1 MEMGR
6 GRNGFDI
13 SPWGSTLNIL
23 RSPVI
28 VFDYDISG
36 RRHQEFKE
44 VKIEFL
50 KNNSMQ
56 YKPVMN

>member
-13 SPWGSTLNIL
+13 SPWGSILNTLRN
-23 RSPVI
+23 SVI

-44 VKIEFL
+44 VKIEFF
-50 KNNSMQ
+50 KNSSMQ